1 MKIEVNILSAQIR
14 LLQKNQKY
22 AVRILELDFQNSINH
37 KLSENY
43 SENHNLIKRL
53 NLGFYHN

>member
-22 AVRILELDFQNSINH
+22 AVRILELDIQDLINH
-37 KLSENY
+37 RLSENY
-43 SENHNLIKRL
+43 SENHDLIKRL
-53 NLGFYHN
+53 NSDYY